1 MEVRLHAAKWP
12 PGYREGFLVQ
22 CPVVKLPWLVWAGS
36 CLLLVAA
43 AGAEPRLTSSEGPA
57 LAVQLLAPS
66 PTAPLPAG
74 GSVELAWDFVAS
86 PPAGATEWEI
96 YLSLDG
102 GRSYPVRL
110 TPHLDLTRRRVTVR
124 LPATPSRE
132 ARFLLRV
139 GDEREEVGVELPGVF
154 TLAAGPLETPTAPP
168 ALALTRGESARPGLL
183 GVSRWVEGGR
193 DGSGWREVAARPLP
207 VLDTT
212 LTPGSLELA
221 VGWPPR
227 RPDAESLVALRQ
239 ATISVLPPVPPP
251 RAPTAPEPN
260 RPLLDLL
267 RRLNC

>member
-1 MEVRLHAAKWP
+1 M
-12 PGYREGFLVQ
+12 
-22 CPVVKLPWLVWAGS
+22 KLPWLVWAGS

-43 AGAEPRLTSSEGPA
+43 AGAAPRVEGPE
-57 LAVQLLAPS
+57 LAVQLLAPT

-139 GDEREEVGVELPGVF
+139 GDEREEIGVELPGVF
-154 TLAAGPLETPTAPP
+154 TLAAGPLGAPAVAPVPP

-183 GVSRWVEGGR
+183 GVSRWVEGAR

-212 LTPGSLELA
+212 ITPGSLELA

-227 RPDAESLVALRQ
+227 RPDAESLGELHR
-239 ATISVLPPVPPP
+239 ATISVLPPVPAP
-251 RAPTAPEPN
+251 RAPAEPEPK

-267 RRLNC
+267 RRLNR